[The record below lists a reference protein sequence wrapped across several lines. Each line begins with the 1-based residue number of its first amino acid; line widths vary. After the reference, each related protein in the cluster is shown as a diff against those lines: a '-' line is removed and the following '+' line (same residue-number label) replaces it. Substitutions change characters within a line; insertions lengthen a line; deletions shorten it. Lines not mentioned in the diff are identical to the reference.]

1 MLIDVDGRSAYAYTG
16 GKPFDAALPVVVF
29 VHGAQHDHSVWALQ
43 SRYLAHHGR
52 SVLAVDLPGHGRS
65 AGPPLASVEAM
76 ADWVLALL
84 ATVGATAASIVGHSM
99 GSLVALET
107 AGRAASGRVAI
118 DAIALVATAYPM
130 NVSDTLLDATISDA
144 PRAIEMISLWSV
156 DTAHGG
162 YSQKPSA
169 PGPGFGVVVGGRR
182 LMERQPAG
190 VLHVD
195 FVACNAYR
203 NGDAA
208 AAGVRCRALLI
219 LGANDAMT
227 AARSGRAL
235 AAKLNDATVVELPDV
250 GHFVMAE
257 APDRTLDALAAFLP
271 LASPGLEARSAA
283 ATHPTPTDPQSTT

>member
-16 GKPFDAALPVVVF
+16 GKAFDATLPVVVF

-52 SVLAVDLPGHGRS
+52 AVLAVDLPAHGRS
-65 AGPPLASVEAM
+65 AGPALASVEAM
-76 ADWVLALL
+76 ADWILALL
-84 ATVGATAASIVGHSM
+84 AAVGTSRASLVGHSM
-99 GSLVALET
+99 GSLIALET
-107 AGRAASGRVAI
+107 AARGGPVAI

-130 NVSDTLLDATISDA
+130 QVSDALLAATRDDEA
-144 PRAIEMISLWSV
+144 RAIEMISLWSL

-169 PGPGFGVVVGGRR
+169 PGPGFSIMAGGRQ
-182 LMERQPAG
+182 LMRRQEAG
-190 VLHVD
+190 VLNAD

-203 NGDAA
+203 NGEAA
-208 AAGVRCRALLI
+208 AAAVRCPSLFV
-219 LGANDAMT
+219 LGRNDAMT

-235 AAKLNDATVVELPDV
+235 AATVAGAQVVELPHV

-257 APDRTLDALAAFLP
+257 APDATLDALVSFLP
-271 LASPGLEARSAA
+271 AGGAPAGHSSADRRA
-283 ATHPTPTDPQSTT
+283 VAIDPEGIT